1 MSDLQSWIN
10 FTSIKVS
17 ELWLTF
23 TVVMGTLLIQ
33 LYQYIIVGN
42 PNQKNIYLNA
52 TKLYLNNLTSWQS

>member
-52 TKLYLNNLTSWQS
+52 IKLYLNNLASWQS